1 MTSLKQKIGSLLT
14 EVEKFLVETLK
25 GAKLNSGAKD
35 EKDRILEKVRQLLE
49 EIPGSSSS
57 NLDNSYA
64 SGGSL
69 KGGDSGSASGSFGPS
84 AGGDEEVTYSDDIA
98 KIAVSDL
105 KNKLQSGLLD
115 KKKKSLAT
123 LKSWDHLY
131 CVVSHNIFYMYR
143 KQSDVKQKE
152 AFCLSGYEF
161 HEAPGLEKDA
171 GKKEMCF
178 ELTKTGA
185 PSYQFRASSKE
196 GLAHWREAITKGIQ
210 LGPADEDDEGGETYE
225 DVGHDSDSGGN
236 FPPPPPKEE
245 EFDDPED
252 IYEECG
258 PDNIVETKP
267 PPAPVSKPPA
277 TPVVKPPPKPSV
289 AEDPEDLYDDAT
301 STTDLEK
308 TAGPPPL
315 PPGNRRREVP
325 QIPSSSEPAPSPPP
339 KADLPPIP
347 QSVPPPIPERR
358 PSSADPPPPLPS
370 NPPPLPGRGGAAL
383 RVPQLR
389 KPFMDRDEDFENVYF
404 GKWDCDADT
413 SKELSFKEGEMVHV
427 LSRDFDA
434 ERWWVGEVQGKI
446 GLVPK
451 DFLHPAFAFVA

>member
-196 GLAHWREAITKGIQ
+196 GLAHWREAIIKGIQ
-210 LGPADEDDEGGETYE
+210 LGPADEDDEAGEMY
-225 DVGHDSDSGGN
+225 DYLC
-236 FPPPPPKEE
+236 PPIDDPHSYINLAKEE
-245 EFDDPED
+245 E
-252 IYEECG
+252 Y
-258 PDNIVETKP
+258 DNP
-267 PPAPVSKPPA
+267 NLP
-277 TPVVKPPPKPSV
+277 
-289 AEDPEDLYDDAT
+289 
-301 STTDLEK
+301 TTM
-308 TAGPPPL
+308 A
-315 PPGNRRREVP
+315 
-325 QIPSSSEPAPSPPP
+325 SP
-339 KADLPPIP
+339 I
-347 QSVPPPIPERR
+347 
-358 PSSADPPPPLPS
+358 PS
-370 NPPPLPGRGGAAL
+370 NPPPGAKSTATDAANYQNLPQANADARKKTPPSGSKPLGARPPMIDIKKGLKPDEAPLITGSIQDRLKQLNPNAEMARKTSADTTAVKKESGTTASTRRGSLPANIHQISSPQFAVEIYDDLEELPASKTTPGKTGTLPPPSANRGRGLPPPPTSGAENSRPKGLERSKSAAAK
-383 RVPQLR
+383 PTQESEQLPPPDSV
-389 KPFMDRDEDFENVYF
+389 KNLKKLF
-404 GKWDCDADT
+404 
-413 SKELSFKEGEMVHV
+413 
-427 LSRDFDA
+427 
-434 ERWWVGEVQGKI
+434 Q
-446 GLVPK
+446 
-451 DFLHPAFAFVA
+451 